1 MRPSVFESRV
11 DANGPSLS
19 PAPVQPVCSWA
30 LLARA
35 PGARA
40 TLCTPSQTQTL
51 LVPPCLGKRAHIA
64 VAHFESALKTQD
76 GRQIV
81 ATRAIAN
88 ESALLEIPSALHM
101 SVKQLRAHALLG
113 KPRLSFSLSLIPTV
127 LFLVV

>member
-1 MRPSVFESRV
+1 MRMDRHCRLHLCNRCARGHCWPELRERGQLCVPRRRRRRFWS
-11 DANGPSLS
+11 
-19 PAPVQPVCSWA
+19 
-30 LLARA
+30 LLAWAREH
-35 PGARA
+35 GAKIH
-40 TLCTPSQTQTL
+40 P
-51 LVPPCLGKRAHIA
+51 HIA